1 MTGDTNLLFTTRWYL
16 AYSGQLLAKECFY
29 LNNLLKIYSIPF
41 SCLSFYSQ
49 RRTAIFLVNTE
60 EMPLDNDVIL
70 ISETKRNKRKQ
81 SLFWMRISSTK
92 MASFFGKNEC
102 RCHALCV
109 YYRFH
114 TESLQQ
120 IAIKIFSLVYLH
132 FEKLQSNI
140 FSERI
145 PKMSTDS
152 KMISTTPVGP

>member
-1 MTGDTNLLFTTRWYL
+1 MIIEWRLMTGDTNLLFTTRWYL

-92 MASFFGKNEC
+92 MASFLKEWVSVSCIVCILSFSYGKFTTNSNKDIQFG
-102 RCHALCV
+102 
-109 YYRFH
+109 
-114 TESLQQ
+114 
-120 IAIKIFSLVYLH
+120 IFTLW
-132 FEKLQSNI
+132 K
-140 FSERI
+140 
-145 PKMSTDS
+145 
-152 KMISTTPVGP
+152 TTK